1 MLAKGS
7 LVVLANR
14 SRIYAGGS
22 LKNLGS
28 FPTLFQVFTY
38 FRLAASRR
46 YADHGMVGRSAMKD
60 TKQTFTPRISIA
72 VRARTEEAA
81 IRAMLDSLFQ
91 QSLFEVSSKRQEGC
105 EVLCIANGSIDRT
118 AGIAAEVFEEEQQT
132 HPCACAF
139 TCRAAEIV
147 EAGRNNNW
155 NAFVHSLSHGG
166 AQVPSLMHS
175 DIVFNRADTLANRYA
190 ARLNNPRACIA
201 SDRQY
206 KDIGFKNKKSL
217 RDRISPATS
226 DMARTIDGQITGQA

>member
-1 MLAKGS
+1 MLAEGS
-7 LVVLANR
+7 LMVLANR

-22 LKNLGS
+22 LKNMGS
-28 FPTLFQVFTY
+28 FPTPFQVFTY

-72 VRARTEEAA
+72 VRAWNEEAA
-81 IRAMLDSLFQ
+81 
-91 QSLFEVSSKRQEGC
+91 
-105 EVLCIANGSIDRT
+105 
-118 AGIAAEVFEEEQQT
+118 
-132 HPCACAF
+132 
-139 TCRAAEIV
+139 
-147 EAGRNNNW
+147 
-155 NAFVHSLSHGG
+155 
-166 AQVPSLMHS
+166 
-175 DIVFNRADTLANRYA
+175 IVFNRADTLANMYG